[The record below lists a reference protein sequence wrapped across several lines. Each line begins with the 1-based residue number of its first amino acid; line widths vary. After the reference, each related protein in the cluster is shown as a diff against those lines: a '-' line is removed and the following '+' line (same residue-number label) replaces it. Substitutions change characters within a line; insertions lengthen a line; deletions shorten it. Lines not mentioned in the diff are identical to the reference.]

1 LIGAEGTKTPGG
13 VWFRGDPAG
22 ACAEEARRNT
32 HEPLVPRAEI
42 NRQSL
47 TKTKRKTGG
56 VEMAGRFD
64 GKVAF
69 VTGGSR
75 GIGKGIV
82 ELFAEEGAKVAF
94 IDLNEEALSQTT
106 SELKEKGYE
115 VYSKV
120 ANVTDAEQV
129 ESAVKEVYET
139 FGSVDVLVNNAGVI
153 RDNLLFK
160 MTDSDWQTVMDVHLK
175 GSFNAARAVQ
185 KYMVEQ
191 KYGRIINISS
201 TSALGNRG
209 QANYAAA
216 KAGLQ
221 GFTKTLAIELGKY
234 GITANSVA
242 PGFIETEMTKETA
255 ARIGIPFEHLI
266 QASVANIPVGR
277 SGKPADI
284 ANAVAFFADE
294 RSSFVNGQ
302 VIYVAGGPK
311 C

>member
-1 LIGAEGTKTPGG
+1 
-13 VWFRGDPAG
+13 
-22 ACAEEARRNT
+22 
-32 HEPLVPRAEI
+32 
-42 NRQSL
+42 
-47 TKTKRKTGG
+47 
-56 VEMAGRFD
+56 MAGRFD

-82 ELFAEEGAKVAF
+82 QLFAEEGAKVAF
-94 IDLNEEALSQTT
+94 IDLNEEALAETT
-106 SELKEKGYE
+106 NELSEKGYE

-120 ANVTDAEQV
+120 ANVTDSGQV
-129 ESAVKEVYET
+129 EQAMKEVHDT
-139 FGSVDVLVNNAGVI
+139 FGSVDILVNNAGVI

-160 MTDSDWQTVMDVHLK
+160 MSDSDWQTVMDVHLK
-175 GSFNAARAVQ
+175 GSFNAAKAAQ
-185 KYMVEQ
+185 KYMVDQ

-221 GFTKTLAIELGKY
+221 GFTKTLAIELGRY

-255 ARIGIPFEHLI
+255 ARIGISFDDLI
-266 QASVANIPVGR
+266 KHSVAGIPVGR

-294 RSSFVNGQ
+294 KSSFVNGQ

-311 C
+311 N

>member
-1 LIGAEGTKTPGG
+1 M
-13 VWFRGDPAG
+13 
-22 ACAEEARRNT
+22 
-32 HEPLVPRAEI
+32 
-42 NRQSL
+42 
-47 TKTKRKTGG
+47 TGRF
-56 VEMAGRFD
+56 AGR
-64 GKVAF
+64 VAL

-82 ELFAEEGAKVAF
+82 DLFAQEGAKVAF
-94 IDLNEEALSQTT
+94 IDLNEEALGTTT
-106 SELKEKGYE
+106 SELKEKGHD
-115 VYSKV
+115 VYSKI
-120 ANVTDAEQV
+120 ANVVDAEQV
-129 ESAVKEVYET
+129 ENAVKEVYET
-139 FGSVDVLVNNAGVI
+139 FGSVDILVNNAGVI

-160 MTDSDWQTVMDVHLK
+160 MTDLDWQTVMDVHLK

-255 ARIGIPFEHLI
+255 ARIGVSFEQFI
-266 QASVANIPVGR
+266 QASVAAIPVGR
-277 SGKPADI
+277 TGKPEDI

-294 RSSFVNGQ
+294 KSSFVNGQ

-311 C
+311 N

>member
-1 LIGAEGTKTPGG
+1 
-13 VWFRGDPAG
+13 
-22 ACAEEARRNT
+22 
-32 HEPLVPRAEI
+32 
-42 NRQSL
+42 
-47 TKTKRKTGG
+47 
-56 VEMAGRFD
+56 MAGRFT
-64 GKVAF
+64 GRVAF

-82 ELFAEEGAKVAF
+82 ELFAEEGAKVAL
-94 IDLNEEALSQTT
+94 IDMNEDALSETT
-106 SELKEKGYE
+106 SELKEKGFE

-120 ANVTDAEQV
+120 ANVVEPEQV
-129 ESAVKEVYET
+129 ENAVKEVYET
-139 FGSVDVLVNNAGVI
+139 FGSVDILVNNAGVI
-153 RDNLLFK
+153 RDNMLFK

-175 GSFNAARAVQ
+175 GSFNSARAVQ
-185 KYMVEQ
+185 KYMVEK

-221 GFTKTLAIELGKY
+221 GFTKTLAFELGKY
-234 GITANSVA
+234 GITSNSVA
-242 PGFIETEMTKETA
+242 PGFIETEMTRETA
-255 ARIGIPFEHLI
+255 TRIGISFETLI
-266 QASVANIPVGR
+266 EASLSQIPAGR
-277 SGKPADI
+277 AGKPADI

-294 RSSFVNGQ
+294 KSSFINGQ

>member
-1 LIGAEGTKTPGG
+1 MSS
-13 VWFRGDPAG
+13 F
-22 ACAEEARRNT
+22 
-32 HEPLVPRAEI
+32 
-42 NRQSL
+42 
-47 TKTKRKTGG
+47 
-56 VEMAGRFD
+56 
-64 GKVAF
+64 
-69 VTGGSR
+69 
-75 GIGKGIV
+75 
-82 ELFAEEGAKVAF
+82 FAEEGAKVAF
-94 IDLNEEALSQTT
+94 IDLNEEALAETT
-106 SELKEKGYE
+106 NELREKGYE
-115 VYSKV
+115 VYSKI
-120 ANVTDAEQV
+120 ANVTDSGQV
-129 ESAVKEVYET
+129 EQAVKEVYDT
-139 FGSVDVLVNNAGVI
+139 FGSVDILVNNAGVI

-175 GSFNAARAVQ
+175 GSFNAAKAAQ
-185 KYMVEQ
+185 KYMVEH

-221 GFTKTLAIELGKY
+221 GFTKTLAIELGRY

-255 ARIGIPFEHLI
+255 ARIGISFDDLVKH
-266 QASVANIPVGR
+266 SVASIPVGR

-294 RSSFVNGQ
+294 KSSFVNGQ

-311 C
+311 N

>member
-1 LIGAEGTKTPGG
+1 
-13 VWFRGDPAG
+13 
-22 ACAEEARRNT
+22 
-32 HEPLVPRAEI
+32 
-42 NRQSL
+42 
-47 TKTKRKTGG
+47 
-56 VEMAGRFD
+56 MAGRFA

-82 ELFAEEGAKVAF
+82 ELFAEEGAKVAI
-94 IDLNEEALSQTT
+94 IDLNEEALSATAN
-106 SELKEKGYE
+106 ELREKGHE
-115 VYSKV
+115 VYAKV
-120 ANVTDAEQV
+120 ANVVDAEQV
-129 ESAVKEVYET
+129 ESVMKEVYDS
-139 FGSVDVLVNNAGVI
+139 FGSIDVLVNNAGVI

-160 MTDSDWQTVMDVHLK
+160 MTDDDWQTVMDVHLK
-175 GSFNAARAVQ
+175 GSFNTARAVQ
-185 KYMVEQ
+185 KYMVEK

-221 GFTKTLAIELGKY
+221 GFTKTLAIELGRY

-242 PGFIETEMTKETA
+242 PGFIETDMTKATA
-255 ARIGIPFEHLI
+255 ERIGISFEQLI
-266 QASVANIPVGR
+266 QASISNIPVGR
-277 SGKPADI
+277 SGKPEDI

-294 RSSFVNGQ
+294 KSSFVNGQ

>member
-1 LIGAEGTKTPGG
+1 
-13 VWFRGDPAG
+13 
-22 ACAEEARRNT
+22 
-32 HEPLVPRAEI
+32 
-42 NRQSL
+42 
-47 TKTKRKTGG
+47 
-56 VEMAGRFD
+56 MGRFD
-64 GKVAF
+64 GRVAF

-82 ELFAEEGAKVAF
+82 QLFAQEGAKVAF
-94 IDLNEEALSQTT
+94 IDLNEEALADTT
-106 SELKEKGYE
+106 NELNEKGYE

-129 ESAVKEVYET
+129 EQAFKEVKDT
-139 FGSVDVLVNNAGVI
+139 FGSVDILVNNAGVI

-175 GSFNAARAVQ
+175 GSFNAARAAQ

-221 GFTKTLAIELGKY
+221 GFTKTLAIELGRY

-255 ARIGIPFEHLI
+255 ARIGISFEDLI
-266 QASVANIPVGR
+266 KHSVAGIPVGR

-294 RSSFVNGQ
+294 KSSFVNGQ

-311 C
+311 N

>member
-1 LIGAEGTKTPGG
+1 
-13 VWFRGDPAG
+13 
-22 ACAEEARRNT
+22 
-32 HEPLVPRAEI
+32 
-42 NRQSL
+42 
-47 TKTKRKTGG
+47 
-56 VEMAGRFD
+56 MAGRFT

-75 GIGKGIV
+75 GVGKGIV

-94 IDLNEEALSQTT
+94 IDLNEEALYETT
-106 SELKEKGYE
+106 SELREKGYE

-120 ANVTDAEQV
+120 ANVVDAEQV
-129 ESAVKEVYET
+129 ETAVKEVYET
-139 FGSVDVLVNNAGVI
+139 FGSVDILVNNAGVI
-153 RDNLLFK
+153 RDNMLFK
-160 MTDSDWQTVMDVHLK
+160 MADSDWQMVMDVHLK

-185 KYMVEQ
+185 KYMVEK

-209 QANYAAA
+209 QANYATA

-242 PGFIETEMTKETA
+242 PGFIETEMTKATA
-255 ARIGIPFEHLI
+255 ERIGIPFETLVE
-266 QASVANIPVGR
+266 ASVSQIPVGR

-294 RSSFVNGQ
+294 KSSFVSGQ